1 MKKEG
6 TNAGTHVAKKAVGK
20 RVQGLRSQAGSK
32 MGRSLKTGMPCT
44 LAHRQEHYEDRLA
57 H

>member
-20 RVQGLRSQAGSK
+20 RVQGLRSLAGSK

-44 LAHRQEHYEDRLA
+44 LAHRQEHYEDRLT